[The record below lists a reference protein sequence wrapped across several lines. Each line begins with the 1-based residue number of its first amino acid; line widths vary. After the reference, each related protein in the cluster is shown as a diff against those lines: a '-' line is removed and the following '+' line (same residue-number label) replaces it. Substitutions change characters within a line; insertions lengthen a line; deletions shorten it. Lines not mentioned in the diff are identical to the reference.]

1 MAWTPP
7 TKFIVILS
15 FIIALAGL
23 ILGSMGALLMLDDF
37 PALFEDL
44 GPNGNAIFIGVL
56 LCFFSWVLMFLG
68 VKLKGL

>member
-15 FIIALAGL
+15 FIITLAGL
-23 ILGSMGALLMLDDF
+23 ILGSMGAFSMLDDF
-37 PALFEDL
+37 PRLLEDL
-44 GPNGNAIFIGVL
+44 DPNGNAIFIGVL